1 MDVSLS
7 GILSYIETTAE
18 EKLKHNECTPAD
30 LCYSLQEMMRTIC
43 SGRDGKLFATD
54 DRCCIDNGTM
64 IAYAGLLGFVK
75 GIETPI
81 QESTFTQ
88 WFRTDEVHAVWL
100 VNEDSVLR
108 DKNVAIN

>member
-1 MDVSLS
+1 
-7 GILSYIETTAE
+7 
-18 EKLKHNECTPAD
+18 
-30 LCYSLQEMMRTIC
+30 MRTIC

-100 VNEDSVLR
+100 VNEDSVLLR